1 MQKLSWKE
9 KFAGIL
15 VLLIGIIYLLMQLA
29 SLLSDTSDHY
39 TVNQGALVIDQNALF
54 SDIKAWVVIIMGL
67 AAGPMLL
74 KNKTGGWVLGL
85 PVLLFFAVLLLV
97 LAVQQVINMKGKID
111 GSIAIPAVA
120 LALLVTAI
128 VFLFSK
134 DARRKYRVS
143 KYTVLLT
150 LFLFVAIGGLYFFL
164 Q

>member
-9 KFAGIL
+9 KYAGIL

-39 TVNQGALVIDQNALF
+39 TVNQGALMIDKNALF

-74 KNKTGGWVLGL
+74 KNKTGGWVLAL
-85 PVLLFFAVLLLV
+85 PVLMFFAVLLLI
-97 LAVQQVINMKGKID
+97 LGMQQVISLNGKID
-111 GSIAIPAVA
+111 GSLAIPLVA

-128 VFLFSK
+128 AFLFSK
-134 DARRKYRVS
+134 DTRRKYRVS

-150 LFLFVAIGGLYFFL
+150 LFLFVAVGGLYFFL